1 MGCRFP
7 SDENLDR
14 LCAIFKV
21 PLAELFIE
29 PGQSINIDNKSGK
42 IDKTDKTETAVAG
55 NDLNVSQLHENI
67 NATLSNGPKE
77 FVVNFLTDR
86 LSPTILPNDSILCTS
101 PSSLDNGCT
110 TLCLFDRQFAICSV
124 KTEDNKFVFTNLNSP
139 SQSWQLESSAA
150 YSAVLGIVIKLSR
163 NF

>member
-14 LCAIFKV
+14 LCEIFQV
-21 PLAELFIE
+21 PLAEFFIE

-42 IDKTDKTETAVAG
+42 IDKIDKTETAVAG

-67 NATLSNGPKE
+67 NA
-77 FVVNFLTDR
+77 
-86 LSPTILPNDSILCTS
+86 
-101 PSSLDNGCT
+101 
-110 TLCLFDRQFAICSV
+110 
-124 KTEDNKFVFTNLNSP
+124 
-139 SQSWQLESSAA
+139 
-150 YSAVLGIVIKLSR
+150 VLGIVLKLSR

>member
-14 LCAIFKV
+14 LCEIFQV
-21 PLAELFIE
+21 TLAELFIE

-67 NATLSNGPKE
+67 NA
-77 FVVNFLTDR
+77 
-86 LSPTILPNDSILCTS
+86 I
-101 PSSLDNGCT
+101 
-110 TLCLFDRQFAICSV
+110 
-124 KTEDNKFVFTNLNSP
+124 
-139 SQSWQLESSAA
+139 
-150 YSAVLGIVIKLSR
+150 LGIVLKLSR
-163 NF
+163 NFSKSQNKKYRLSEKWKGGFIMPLFRAGRPFILIFIRDVRKY

>member
-14 LCAIFKV
+14 LCEIFPV

-29 PGQSINIDNKSGK
+29 PGQSINIDNKNSK
-42 IDKTDKTETAVAG
+42 IDKTETTVAG

-67 NATLSNGPKE
+67 NA
-77 FVVNFLTDR
+77 
-86 LSPTILPNDSILCTS
+86 
-101 PSSLDNGCT
+101 
-110 TLCLFDRQFAICSV
+110 
-124 KTEDNKFVFTNLNSP
+124 
-139 SQSWQLESSAA
+139 
-150 YSAVLGIVIKLSR
+150 VLGIVLKLSR

>member
-1 MGCRFP
+1 MGCRFL

-14 LCAIFKV
+14 LCEIFQV
-21 PLAELFIE
+21 PLAEFFIE

-67 NATLSNGPKE
+67 NA
-77 FVVNFLTDR
+77 
-86 LSPTILPNDSILCTS
+86 
-101 PSSLDNGCT
+101 
-110 TLCLFDRQFAICSV
+110 
-124 KTEDNKFVFTNLNSP
+124 
-139 SQSWQLESSAA
+139 
-150 YSAVLGIVIKLSR
+150 VLGIVLKLSR